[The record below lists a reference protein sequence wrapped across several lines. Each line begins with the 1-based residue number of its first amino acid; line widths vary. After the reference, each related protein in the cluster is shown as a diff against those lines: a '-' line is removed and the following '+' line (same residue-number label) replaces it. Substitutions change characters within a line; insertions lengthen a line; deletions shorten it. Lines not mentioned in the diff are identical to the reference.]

1 MQKRFRSRRFLAWLS
16 CGHWIVAIF
25 AFRTSPQV
33 GQQRTRITMRPWL
46 SLGQR
51 AWRVI
56 DVPSRFVRGPDP
68 RPIRAGRRREAD
80 LDLRLSLSCV

>member
-16 CGHWIVAIF
+16 GRHWIGAIF

-68 RPIRAGRRREAD
+68 SPIRTGRRREAD